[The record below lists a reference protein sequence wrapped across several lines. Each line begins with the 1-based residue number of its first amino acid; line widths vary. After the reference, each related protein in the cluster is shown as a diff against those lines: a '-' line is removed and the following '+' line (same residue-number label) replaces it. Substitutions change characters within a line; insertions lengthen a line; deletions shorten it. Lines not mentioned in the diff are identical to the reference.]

1 MLLLISVIC
10 KHMFNKHLGPTFTQT
25 TFRCFKFNGN
35 TFMVHNTSSVDIKV
49 INVYSNITEMIPY

>member
-1 MLLLISVIC
+1 
-10 KHMFNKHLGPTFTQT
+10 MFNKHLGPTFTQT